1 MATTAVD
8 LVVKT
13 FGLAKLVKL
22 DKVLKGTAASA
33 AKAGQGVDQFTGK
46 LSKSGEKIRRAANGL
61 EFFIDKAGRARK
73 VNGQFVTTA
82 EAAAAG
88 LEGLG
93 NSSKKA
99 AQGVGVLNKAF
110 FKITAVIGTVSSLV
124 SAFNTSIART
134 ESERRIV
141 NLASAYG
148 EASQAL
154 EIAERSA
161 DKFGISQTE
170 VNNQLANTFA
180 RLRPVGVGLADIESI
195 FNGYNTAARL
205 AGATSAEAS
214 NSFTQLAQ
222 ALGSGVLRGDEF
234 NSIAEQA
241 PLVLQAIS
249 KETGVAVGSL
259 RDYAA
264 EGLITSETVIKAL
277 KRIEE
282 EGADQLAE
290 ALGGP
295 QQALKNVAV
304 AAEDLFAELGKLGES
319 GLVSAA
325 NAITGALKTIKSNL
339 DLLGPLLTNT
349 FNLIA
354 NVVTGFVQGF
364 QSALPPVE
372 NFGNKVREVIS
383 IVVVVLGDLGRTV
396 KSIFEF
402 IGKIVGQIVSFIG
415 RAGSAILG
423 TIADTGKGAVQNV
436 SNTIRQIAS
445 IIAKFV
451 NALSNLGGVF
461 LKKFFNIDIGQVVAS
476 PLIAVA
482 NGIDAADAALNNY
495 IDSVKS
501 RAAELNFG
509 GGVLPDTGGALSTS
523 TFAPQT
529 TQGPSGRSGKAGKKA
544 GKSAKD
550 QFKKIEEQIAALV
563 RQGNEIGDTFAD
575 IFAVKSTPLQEEI
588 SGIEDELLSADKRL
602 EELLIKFDKLAQGDP
617 RFDGARSQISTL
629 RERLA
634 NFDDKDISKTA
645 SERLTQSD
653 REGFEKSLREAQ
665 ALNAAL
671 KDGRSEL
678 TATEKLAVKY
688 GDDWENI
695 DKAVRDN
702 LISLAEGT
710 DKILAQNEALKEQR
724 DTLDTLYQ
732 GIGNTIENGIISAID
747 AGIQSLVD
755 GTKSLDKA
763 LQEIASG
770 VLKDIGN
777 QLIRFG
783 INAAFSSLG
792 NSGGFLGK
800 LFGGGRAEGGS
811 VSPDKTFLVG
821 EKGPELFTPST
832 NGTILPNDFFDSAR
846 AALQTSGGD
855 VADDNPEA
863 FAAAAAAIQ
872 RNTTNINNRQS
883 TVSQETSFNNFAESL
898 RSDQRQPIRF
908 ETIRVGDM
916 DMVTKDEAL
925 EIGARSAK
933 AAEAN
938 VFSALRNKPSVRR
951 SLGMA

>member
-1 MATTAVD
+1 M
-8 LVVKT
+8 
-13 FGLAKLVKL
+13 
-22 DKVLKGTAASA
+22 
-33 AKAGQGVDQFTGK
+33 
-46 LSKSGEKIRRAANGL
+46 
-61 EFFIDKAGRARK
+61 
-73 VNGQFVTTA
+73 
-82 EAAAAG
+82 
-88 LEGLG
+88 
-93 NSSKKA
+93 
-99 AQGVGVLNKAF
+99 
-110 FKITAVIGTVSSLV
+110 
-124 SAFNTSIART
+124 
-134 ESERRIV
+134 
-141 NLASAYG
+141 
-148 EASQAL
+148 
-154 EIAERSA
+154 
-161 DKFGISQTE
+161 
-170 VNNQLANTFA
+170 
-180 RLRPVGVGLADIESI
+180 
-195 FNGYNTAARL
+195 
-205 AGATSAEAS
+205 
-214 NSFTQLAQ
+214 
-222 ALGSGVLRGDEF
+222 
-234 NSIAEQA
+234 
-241 PLVLQAIS
+241 
-249 KETGVAVGSL
+249 
-259 RDYAA
+259 
-264 EGLITSETVIKAL
+264 
-277 KRIEE
+277 
-282 EGADQLAE
+282 
-290 ALGGP
+290 
-295 QQALKNVAV
+295 
-304 AAEDLFAELGKLGES
+304 
-319 GLVSAA
+319 
-325 NAITGALKTIKSNL
+325 
-339 DLLGPLLTNT
+339 
-349 FNLIA
+349 
-354 NVVTGFVQGF
+354 
-364 QSALPPVE
+364 
-372 NFGNKVREVIS
+372 
-383 IVVVVLGDLGRTV
+383 
-396 KSIFEF
+396 
-402 IGKIVGQIVSFIG
+402 
-415 RAGSAILG
+415 
-423 TIADTGKGAVQNV
+423 
-436 SNTIRQIAS
+436 
-445 IIAKFV
+445 
-451 NALSNLGGVF
+451 
-461 LKKFFNIDIGQVVAS
+461 
-476 PLIAVA
+476 
-482 NGIDAADAALNNY
+482 
-495 IDSVKS
+495 
-501 RAAELNFG
+501 
-509 GGVLPDTGGALSTS
+509 
-523 TFAPQT
+523 
-529 TQGPSGRSGKAGKKA
+529 
-544 GKSAKD
+544 
-550 QFKKIEEQIAALV
+550 V

-792 NSGGFLGK
+792 NSGGLLGK
-800 LFGGGRAEGGS
+800 LFGGGFAEGGRPEPGK
-811 VSPDKTFLVG
+811 VSLVG
-821 EKGPELFTPST
+821 EKGPELFLPDSA
-832 NGTILPNDFFDSAR
+832 GTVIPNDFFDSAR

-855 VADDNPEA
+855 SAASDNPEA

-908 ETIRVGDM
+908 ETIRVGEM

-925 EIGARSAK
+925 KIGADSAK

-938 VFSALRNKPSVRR
+938 VFNALKNKPSVRK
-951 SLGMA
+951 SIGMV